1 MPLSHATVQ
10 YLEELRRV
18 TAELAGSHRVIEV
31 VEAISRGLRKT
42 GHLAS
47 ASVLLYLHDHEC
59 AVCQSQGAPSPTG
72 DRRLHRVAYD
82 ADPFKE
88 APRQYHAIRIGH
100 YLSGQAA
107 AARRTTLIG
116 DLAAAMRSSIPEPGG
131 APVEEVAHYFERE
144 GLVAGAFFPLTSGA
158 RLLGLVAAYGRTPIG
173 AEEAQFLEVFALQ
186 AATLIHNAVLFDQVE
201 AMKERLSRENA
212 YLDLAVR
219 EEAGFGGIL
228 GQSRA
233 MRRVLS
239 MVRQVA
245 PADTTV
251 LLTGE
256 TGTGKELI
264 ARAIHDASARA
275 ARPMIKVNCGAI
287 PTSLAESEFFGHE
300 RGAFTGAQQRRIGRF
315 ELADRGTIFL
325 DEVGELPLETQVRLL
340 RVLQEH
346 ELERVGGERSIRVDV
361 RVLAATNRDLAT
373 DVGRGR
379 FRSDL
384 YYRLNV
390 LHIRVPPLRERRED
404 IPALA
409 SHFATQV
416 ARRLGKP
423 LAGLSAAG
431 LDRLVQY
438 DWPGNIRELQNVIE
452 RACVL
457 SPGPMIEIPDPR
469 EPGQA
474 LAAGLATEEVP
485 LDLAAAERQ
494 HLLRVLARAAWRL
507 EGAGGAAEL
516 LGLKPST
523 LRSRMQKL
531 GITRPAAG

>member
-1 MPLSHATVQ
+1 MPLSRAAVQ

-18 TAELAGSHRVIEV
+18 TAELAGSHRVVEV

-42 GHLAS
+42 GHLGS
-47 ASVLLYLHDHEC
+47 ASVMLYLHDHEC
-59 AVCQSQGAPSPTG
+59 AVCQAEGTARGSEE
-72 DRRLHRVAYD
+72 RRLHRVAYD

-88 APRQYHAIRIGH
+88 APRQYHAIRLGH
-100 YLSGQAA
+100 YLAGQAA
-107 AARRTTLIG
+107 AARRTTVIG
-116 DLAAAMRSSIPEPGG
+116 DLPAAMRSDGLPEPGG
-131 APVEEVAHYFERE
+131 ASVEEVARYLERE
-144 GLVAGAFFPLTSGA
+144 GLVACAFFPLTSGA
-158 RLLGLVAAYGRTPIG
+158 KLLGLVTAYGRTPIG

-186 AATLIHNAVLFDQVE
+186 AATLIHNALLFDQVE
-201 AMKERLSRENA
+201 ALKERLSRENA

-219 EEAGFGGIL
+219 EEARFGGIV

-239 MVRQVA
+239 TVRQVA
-245 PADTTV
+245 PTDTTV

-264 ARAIHDASARA
+264 ARAIHDASPRA
-275 ARPMIKVNCGAI
+275 SRPMIKVNCGAI
-287 PTSLAESEFFGHE
+287 PAGLAESEFFGHE

-361 RVLAATNRDLAT
+361 RVLAATNRDLAA
-373 DVGRGR
+373 DVGSGR
-379 FRSDL
+379 FRADL
-384 YYRLNV
+384 FYRLNV
-390 LHIRVPPLRERRED
+390 LHVRVPPLRERRED

-409 SHFATQV
+409 SHFALQV
-416 ARRLGKP
+416 SRRLGRAFTG
-423 LAGLSAAG
+423 LAATSLE
-431 LDRLVQY
+431 RLAEY

-457 SPGPMIEIPDPR
+457 SRGPVIEIPDPA
-469 EPGQA
+469 EGA
-474 LAAGLATEEVP
+474 LAPAHAAPEDGP
-485 LDLAAAERQ
+485 LEAAAAERE
-494 HLLRVLARAAWRL
+494 HLLRVLARTGWRL
-507 EGAGGAAEL
+507 EGRGGAAEL

-531 GITRPAAG
+531 GVMRPAR

>member
-1 MPLSHATVQ
+1 MPLSRTAVQ

-18 TAELAGSHRVIEV
+18 TAELAGSQRVVEV

-42 GHLAS
+42 GRLAS
-47 ASVLLYLHDHEC
+47 ASVMLYLHDDEC
-59 AVCQSQGAPSPTG
+59 AVCRAQGAARPSQE
-72 DRRLHRVAYD
+72 RRLHRVAYD

-88 APRQYHAIRIGH
+88 APRQYHALRLGH
-100 YLSGQAA
+100 YLAGQAA
-107 AARRTTLIG
+107 ASRRTTVIA
-116 DLAAAMRSSIPEPGG
+116 DLPAAMRSRGKPEPGG
-131 APVEEVAHYFERE
+131 APVEEVARYLERE
-144 GLVAGAFFPLTSGA
+144 GLVAGAFFPMTSGA
-158 RLLGLVAAYGRTPIG
+158 KLLGLVTAYGRTPLS
-173 AEEAQFLEVFALQ
+173 AEEAQYLEVFALQ
-186 AATLIHNAVLFDQVE
+186 AATLIHNALLFEQVE

-219 EEAGFGGIL
+219 EEAGFGGII

-233 MRRVLS
+233 MRQVLS
-239 MVRQVA
+239 TVRRVA
-245 PADTTV
+245 PTDSTV

-264 ARAIHDASARA
+264 ARAIHDASPRA

-287 PTSLAESEFFGHE
+287 PMGLAESEFFGHE

-325 DEVGELPLETQVRLL
+325 DEVGELPPDTQVRLL

-361 RVLAATNRDLAT
+361 RVLAATNRDLAA
-373 DVGRGR
+373 DVGSGR
-379 FRSDL
+379 FRADL
-384 YYRLNV
+384 FYRLNV
-390 LHIRVPPLRERRED
+390 LHVRVPALRERRED

-409 SHFATQV
+409 AHFALQV
-416 ARRLGKP
+416 CRRMGRDSTH
-423 LAGLSAAG
+423 LSAG
-431 LDRLVQY
+431 SLDRLVQY

-457 SPGPMIEIPDPR
+457 SPGPLIEIP
-469 EPGQA
+469 EPAEAA
-474 LAAGLATEEVP
+474 LTLVPNAPEAVP
-485 LDLAAAERQ
+485 LEAAAAERQ
-494 HLLRVLARAAWRL
+494 HLLRILARTGWRL
-507 EGAGGAAEL
+507 EGRGGAAEL

-523 LRSRMQKL
+523 LRSRMQRL
-531 GITRPAAG
+531 GVTRPAG